1 MKYISIFFALIT
13 SSFAHSSEVITCGD
27 AMSVGSEAKITLHS
41 QAQKRA
47 QTAIESFIEKP
58 VKKPYVNAF
67 GQESDLNTMSVLIE
81 VYWCETQKTP
91 LHSAYY
97 RFYSNNK
104 SVFE

>member
-1 MKYISIFFALIT
+1 MKYISIIFALIY
-13 SSFAHSSEVITCGD
+13 SSLANSSDVITCGD
-27 AMSVGSEAKITLHS
+27 AMAVGNEAKLVLHS

-47 QTAIESFIEKP
+47 QKAIESFVEKR

-67 GQESDLNTMSVLIE
+67 GQESDLNSMSALIE